1 MTMLMIIAY
10 LRNLTCR
17 GAGRETDRERRER
30 RELFASQCATCH
42 RGDQGGRLGPDLSR
56 VGAARVASAL
66 VREIRTPSEWV
77 LRIRNRDA
85 RHQGRQKVR
94 GSRRTKMSS
103 RSR

>member
-1 MTMLMIIAY
+1 MLMIIAY
-10 LRNLTCR
+10 LRNLNAARTR
-17 GAGRETDRERRER
+17 NRSERRER

-42 RGDQGGRLGPDLSR
+42 RVGDKGGRLGPDLSR
-56 VGAARVASAL
+56 VGAARSRSAL

-85 RHQGRQKVR
+85 RHQGWAEDSR